1 MRMRQK
7 RGTAATLH
15 TKRYAQQLGLYRN
28 NLSST
33 EDNIPGP
40 FEVGILRNDATF
52 EGPLEKPGQSPNE

>member
-15 TKRYAQQLGLYRN
+15 TKRHAQQLGLYRN

-40 FEVGILRNDATF
+40 YGVGICRNDVTYV
-52 EGPLEKPGQSPNE
+52 GPLEKPGQSPDE